1 MTLIKNLKERV
12 YSLGFLELFGL
23 QKNIRV
29 RAKLHDQAF
38 RNWFN
43 YSAIL
48 FKCCDRVT
56 CVLSCSGEMVGKGFF
71 GNKAVNP
78 TAIHYCAKPN
88 AVPTRIEACVARKFN
103 FHHFSSFIL
112 IQRVAALGYSFADN
126 FHFFANFAHEREI
139 AKVAW

>member
-1 MTLIKNLKERV
+1 MPLICILKERV
-12 YSLGFLELFGL
+12 YSPGFIELFGL

-38 RNWFN
+38 HYWFN
-43 YSAIL
+43 YSTIH

-56 CVLSCSGEMVGKGFF
+56 CVLSRSGEMVLEGFF
-71 GNKAVNP
+71 SNKAVDP
-78 TAIHYCAKPN
+78 TAIHYRAKPN
-88 AVPTRIEACVARKFN
+88 AVSTWIEACVARKFN

-112 IQRVAALGYSFADN
+112 IRRAAALGYSFADS

-139 AKVAW
+139 ARVP

>member
-1 MTLIKNLKERV
+1 MLLIKNLKERV
-12 YSLGFLELFGL
+12 YSLEFLELFGL

-56 CVLSCSGEMVGKGFF
+56 CVLSCGGEMVCKCFF
-71 GNKAVNP
+71 GNKAVDP

-88 AVPTRIEACVARKFN
+88 AVSIRIEACVARKFN

-112 IQRVAALGYSFADN
+112 RRRAAALNYSFADS
-126 FHFFANFAHEREI
+126 FHFFANFVHEHEI
-139 AKVAW
+139 ARVA